1 MSSGAGAIA
10 VTMGE
15 PAGIG
20 GELTLSAWQ
29 NRADQNLPPFFAID
43 SPDRLA
49 RIAERLNWDVPL
61 TEIDAPEA
69 ATGCFGDS
77 LPVLPLDVPGSTTP
91 GQPDPTNASSVV
103 ASIRKAAEYAMTG
116 SATAVLTNPI
126 HKKTLYDAGFQH
138 PGHTEFFAEIA
149 GIERSVMMLL
159 CPGLRVVPIT
169 SHISLAQ
176 AIQALR
182 TDDIVAASLIT
193 VQALRRDFGIETP
206 HIMMAA
212 LNPHGGEDGSMGRE
226 ELDIIVPAIDSLKQ
240 QGVSVSG
247 PAPADSMFHERA
259 REGYDAAICMYH
271 DQALIPLKTIDFH
284 SGVNVTL
291 GLPFVRTS
299 PDHGTALEIA
309 GMGVADDRSF
319 VASLSVAADIVRQRG
334 RYRTRD
340 SKALA

>member
-1 MSSGAGAIA
+1 MTDGAGPIA

-20 GELTLSAWQ
+20 GELTLSAWR
-29 NRADQNLPPFFAID
+29 NRTGHNLPPFFAVD
-43 SPDRLA
+43 SPGRLA
-49 RIAERLNWDVPL
+49 RIAARLDWDVPL
-61 TEIDAPEA
+61 SVIEAPEGA
-69 ATGCFGDS
+69 SDCFSDS
-77 LPVLPLDVPGSTTP
+77 LPVLPIDVPGSTTP
-91 GQPDPTNASSVV
+91 GQPDPANATSVV
-103 ASIRKAAEYAMTG
+103 ASIRKATEYAMTG
-116 SATAVLTNPI
+116 SAAAVLTNPI

-138 PGHTEFFAEIA
+138 PGHTEFLAEIA

-169 SHISLAQ
+169 SHISLSQ
-176 AIQALR
+176 AIAALK
-182 TDDIVAASLIT
+182 TDDIVAASIIT
-193 VQALRRDFGIETP
+193 ARALNRDFGIENP

-212 LNPHGGEDGSMGRE
+212 LNPHGGEDGTMGRE
-226 ELDIIVPAIDSLKQ
+226 EQDIIEPAINALKQ
-240 QGVSVSG
+240 QGISVSG
-247 PAPADSMFHERA
+247 PAPADTMFHERA

-271 DQALIPLKTIDFH
+271 DQALIPLKTIDFY

-319 VASLSVAADIVRQRG
+319 VASLSMAADIVRQR
-334 RYRTRD
+334 RRFRARD
-340 SKALA
+340 NKALA

>member
-1 MSSGAGAIA
+1 MTDHAGAIA

-20 GELTLSAWQ
+20 GELTLSAWK
-29 NRADQNLPPFFAID
+29 RRKDQSLPPFFAVD
-43 SPDRLA
+43 NPDRLA
-49 RIAERLNWDVPL
+49 RVAARLNWEVPL
-61 TEIDAPEA
+61 AVIETPEQ
-69 ATGCFGDS
+69 ATDCFAHS
-77 LPVLPLDVPGSTTP
+77 LPVLPIDLPGSTTP
-91 GQPDPTNASSVV
+91 GQPDPANAASVV
-103 ASIRKAAEYAMTG
+103 ASIRKATECAMTG
-116 SATAVLTNPI
+116 SAAAVMTNPI

-138 PGHTEFFAEIA
+138 PGHTEFLAEIA

-169 SHISLAQ
+169 SHISLSQ
-176 AIQALR
+176 AIEALK
-182 TDDIVAASLIT
+182 TDDIVAAATIT
-193 VQALRRDFGIETP
+193 VQALHRDFGIETP

-212 LNPHGGEDGSMGRE
+212 LNPHAGEDGSMGRE
-226 ELDIIVPAIDSLKQ
+226 EQDIIIPAIDALKQ
-240 QGVSVSG
+240 QGISVSG
-247 PAPADSMFHERA
+247 PAPADTMFHERA

-319 VASLSVAADIVRQRG
+319 AASLSVAADIVRQRR

-340 SKALA
+340 EKALA